1 MLAFRVLALQ
11 DYRVH
16 FILQI
21 KNLRCHRYCW
31 ERGHPAIKASQR
43 QKNLPYLGTIRYE
56 RQKNLPHL
64 GTIRYE
70 RRDDELLFC
79 HLQWQELEKTASPL
93 LVLQQI

>member
-1 MLAFRVLALQ
+1 MLAFQVLALQ

-21 KNLRCHRYCW
+21 KSLRCHRYCW
-31 ERGHPAIKASQR
+31 GRGHPAIKASQ
-43 QKNLPYLGTIRYE
+43 

-79 HLQWQELEKTASPL
+79 YLQWQELEKLPHPFWYYIKSNSYH
-93 LVLQQI
+93 I